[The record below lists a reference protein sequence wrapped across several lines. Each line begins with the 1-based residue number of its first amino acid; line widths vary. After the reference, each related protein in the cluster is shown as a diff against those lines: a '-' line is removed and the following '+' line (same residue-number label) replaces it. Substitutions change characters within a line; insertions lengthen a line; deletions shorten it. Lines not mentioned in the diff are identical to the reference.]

1 MRIQEIATAYLNQ
14 MKLDGKRIVD
24 IKDKKN
30 LPKKIACDLQDL
42 KIDGWTHMKYYHLN
56 RHEYP
61 MYKSLCDFVHN
72 QLKRKLTPQK
82 SMKDEE
88 TPLSPFSAFDDS
100 EDKNGEQLANFENSE
115 EPSAMI
121 KNIFT
126 FKKISKKDLLK
137 FSMDRRPKLK
147 KLFYLQKN

>member
-42 KIDGWTHMKYYHLN
+42 KVDGWTHMKFYHLN

-61 MYKSLCDFVHN
+61 MYRSLCDFVTN

-100 EDKNGEQLANFENSE
+100 SDKNGEQLAEFENSE
-115 EPSAMI
+115 EPSAI
-121 KNIFT
+121 TKNGEMEEQLMKT
-126 FKKISKKDLLK
+126 D
-137 FSMDRRPKLK
+137 
-147 KLFYLQKN
+147 KNTN